1 MQLNLPQSCV
11 PYIHATCNQRVSIK
25 EKFILPVC
33 EQRSFLRE
41 LCRLYIYA
49 YAGKNRIIC
58 FFASFRSPFIFICS
72 QIYVTLLSGRQF
84 CLLHF
89 PGFVSPPPPV
99 SPKVASTEKRTT
111 YPHLNFHAYGFP
123 TPVPFLTLTG
133 QVSRVFQH
141 SEKFYSHPNLI

>member
-1 MQLNLPQSCV
+1 MR
-11 PYIHATCNQRVSIK
+11 AA
-25 EKFILPVC
+25 
-33 EQRSFLRE
+33 FLSKGTLQVIYLC
-41 LCRLYIYA
+41 LCREKPNNLLL
-49 YAGKNRIIC
+49 RFFLFPL
-58 FFASFRSPFIFICS
+58 FFAFFRSPFIFICS

-133 QVSRVFQH
+133 QVSRVFQR
-141 SEKFYSHPNLI
+141 SEKICSHPNLI